1 VFTFVEPE
9 GAHVSVIPNFP
20 QNLLDM
26 HHAWHSAGAH
36 PPFPGRSIP
45 PGQPGSGL
53 EFLQFH
59 RNFMVQFHAWYDSQ
73 PGADQNAVAAWSSI
87 PPELKVGAVGWN
99 SNLAMQEQ
107 RITTANPPFASADEL
122 GQYIENGIHNWI
134 HGATASA
141 FNEPAVADFHSPKST
156 LFYKIHG
163 LVDLWWQQWHAP
175 KTRLKDVFDTDPKR
189 LVLDKVVLREGK
201 QLQKDVI
208 PDGKAQFKEIKEKDK
223 DKDLVENPG
232 DFGEEVIN
240 PVINPQVVQ
249 LQDISRRLEALEG
262 FVTRPSFIRAAER
275 PDVGAH
281 VLDEGPEG

>member
-122 GQYIENGIHNWI
+122 GQYIENGIHTWI

-281 VLDEGPEG
+281 VLDEGHEG